1 MNHLRFVFCTAV
13 LALSTSSY
21 AQETLAVQA
30 KNTLDFDRKEVI
42 SVPVKS
48 LSAFLNGKHEKDI
61 RVKNGTTG
69 KPEPLQWIDYDG
81 DKKSDEVLILAMV
94 PAQGNTEYIFFADSS
109 FPEPENMVTTYSRF
123 VPERTDDYAW
133 ENDRVAFR
141 VYGPDA
147 QKRFEQKR
155 ENGTLGSGID
165 LWLKRTNQPVIN
177 SWYSGYKS
185 NPMYYHTDRGE
196 GYDPYHV
203 GASRGTGGTGVW
215 ENEKLLVSKNFISY
229 KTIATGPL
237 RTVFELIYAPYS
249 TYSIKETKRISL
261 DLATNFSKIEVTY
274 SAAKTLPNYTTG
286 ITLHKNEGQTFIT
299 KETGIY
305 AHEEK
310 IDGVFIGEAILID
323 PAIVQNAFAHK
334 SEEADQ
340 SNLLVVTR
348 PSKKLT
354 YYAGFAWEKSGQV
367 KDAAD
372 WEGQL
377 KQQVQI
383 IANPLQVSVK

>member
-1 MNHLRFVFCTAV
+1 MNYLRRV
-13 LALSTSSY
+13 LCAGIIALSVG
-21 AQETLAVQA
+21 VQA
-30 KNTLDFDRKEVI
+30 QDAITVTVKNTLDFERNEVI
-42 SVPVKS
+42 AVPVKS
-48 LSAFLNGKHEKDI
+48 LKTFLRGKKEKDI
-61 RVKNGTTG
+61 RIKNSTTG
-69 KPEPLQWIDYDG
+69 KQEPFQWIDYDG
-81 DKKSDEVLILAMV
+81 DKKNDEVLLLAKV
-94 PAQGNTEYIFFADSS
+94 PPHGFTKYVFVVDAALPVAES
-109 FPEPENMVTTYSRF
+109 ELTTYSRF

-147 QKRFEQKR
+147 QKRFEEKR

-165 LWLKRTNQPVIN
+165 LWLKRTDQPIIN
-177 SWYSGYKS
+177 SWYKGYIS
-185 NPMYYHTDRGE
+185 DPMYYHTDRGE

-215 ENEKLLVSKNFISY
+215 DNEKLLVSKNFVSY

-237 RTVFELIYAPYS
+237 RTIFELTYAPYS
-249 TYSIKETKRISL
+249 DFNIKETKRISL
-261 DLATNFSKIEVTY
+261 DLATNFSKIEVSY
-274 SAAKTLPNYTTG
+274 NAEKPLPNYTVG
-286 ITLHKNEGQTFIT
+286 ITLHKNEGTTFI
-299 KETGIY
+299 KQEEGVF

-310 IDGVFIGEAILID
+310 IDGAFLGEALLMD
-323 PAIVQNAFAHK
+323 PDIVQKAFAHK
-334 SEEADQ
+334 SKEADQ
-340 SNLLVVTR
+340 SNLLVVTK
-348 PSKKLT
+348 PAKKLT

-377 KQQVQI
+377 KKQAEI